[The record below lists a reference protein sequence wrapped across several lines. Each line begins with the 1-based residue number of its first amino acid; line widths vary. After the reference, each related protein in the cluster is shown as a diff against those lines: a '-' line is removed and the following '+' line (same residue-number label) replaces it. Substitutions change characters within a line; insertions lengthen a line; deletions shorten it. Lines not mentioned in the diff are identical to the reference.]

1 MRLRPGLGRAR
12 NGTEGPGLEG
22 PDSVSP
28 LLPGCVGFP
37 QRDTAVLVVLR
48 LRFLLFILRR
58 GTVSPHHQPRKNSK
72 IHRRPYAPRSCR
84 AAASCSVMD
93 RTHEGPGRALYFC
106 LLYRMCTG
114 QADGQGRPPFSYM
127 IQQYRRHASYRPRK
141 CEHSRLDQ
149 QTIIQAHCSVASIIS
164 CKLGRYFVVVTA
176 LAGQRCGRAGLS
188 PVLRPL
194 QTRQPVLAAG
204 LFLPAPF
211 AIPSR
216 PRCWRPPGLW
226 VRGSA
231 RTSTSTENAPKHS
244 VRNRRRW
251 ER

>member
-1 MRLRPGLGRAR
+1 MLAPACGCAPVWAGQGTGRRAQA
-12 NGTEGPGLEG
+12 L
-22 PDSVSP
+22 S
-28 LLPGCVGFP
+28 P

-58 GTVSPHHQPRKNSK
+58 GTVSPHNQPRQNSK

-93 RTHEGPGRALYFC
+93 RTHDGPGLALYFC
-106 LLYRMCTG
+106 CLYRMCTG

-164 CKLGRYFVVVTA
+164 CKLGTSSWSLPWQANV
-176 LAGQRCGRAGLS
+176 AGARDCP
-188 PVLRPL
+188 PVLCPL